1 MNIRETSSLPGSLRR
16 PLALSLALLLATTG
30 AAADDKKPAG
40 ATKPALTVTTVQPT
54 ATQLSIGL
62 SANGSIAAWQEASV
76 GAEVNGLRLTEV
88 RVNVGDTVHK
98 GDVLAV
104 FSAETVQAD
113 LLLARANLAEAQAM
127 ASDAAANA
135 ERARGLQTSG
145 ALSAQQINQYFTAE
159 QTARAKVEAARAAVT
174 VQQVRIKQA
183 QVLAPDSGVISVR
196 NATVGSVVGAG
207 TELFRLI
214 RQGRIEWRAE
224 VTSAEIGRL
233 PKGTKATV
241 VTASGA
247 QLQGKVRMIGPT
259 VDAQTRSALV
269 YVDLPS
275 MTATGT
281 ARPGMF
287 ARGDF
292 DLGQSAALTVPQ
304 STVVAR
310 EGFNYVFRVNPD
322 NRVTQ
327 LKVQTGRLFG
337 DRVEITKG
345 LPAEAKLVANG
356 AGFLNDGDVVRV
368 VDGAQ
373 PAPAAAP
380 APAASAPR
388 S

>member
-1 MNIRETSSLPGSLRR
+1 MNIRETSTLPGSLRR
-16 PLALSLALLLATTG
+16 PLALSLALLLATPG
-30 AAADDKKPAG
+30 FAADDKKPAG
-40 ATKPALTVTTVQPT
+40 GTKPALTVTTVQPT

-113 LLLARANLAEAQAM
+113 LLLSRANLAEAQAM

-135 ERARGLQTSG
+135 ERARGLQSSG

-310 EGFNYVFRVNPD
+310 EGFNYVFRLNPD

-327 LKVQTGRLFG
+327 VKVQTGRLFG

-345 LPAEAKLVANG
+345 LAADAKLVANG

>member
-310 EGFNYVFRVNPD
+310 EGFNYVFRLNPD

-345 LPAEAKLVANG
+345 LPADAKLVANG

-368 VDGAQ
+368 VDGA
-373 PAPAAAP
+373 PAAPAAAP